1 MNIHVTSGSAEPL
14 QPKAPEQRFIAL
26 LPCPFCGGAAQFGKC
41 EPGDVEAENDGAE
54 YIECEACGAS
64 TCLVFPCMDA
74 AKPRLCEL
82 WNNRAKAEPV
92 AWHNPRADAL
102 RSALRDIADTK
113 NLTATPTQ
121 FARWLQRTAETALTD
136 DAMAEPAAPPPEPVA
151 YLHTVRVVSP
161 HANHNKIDQVLSFS
175 SKSFPLGATGMF
187 ESIGV
192 RPLVFG
198 DGKA

>member
-14 QPKAPEQRFIAL
+14 QPKAPEQRFTAL
-26 LPCPFCGGAAQFGKC
+26 LPCPFCGGTAQFGKC

-74 AKPRLCEL
+74 AKPRLCDL
-82 WNNRAKAEPV
+82 WNNRAKA
-92 AWHNPRADAL
+92 
-102 RSALRDIADTK
+102 
-113 NLTATPTQ
+113 
-121 FARWLQRTAETALTD
+121 
-136 DAMAEPAAPPPEPVA
+136 EPVA

-161 HANHNKIDQVLSFS
+161 HANPNEIDQALSFS
-175 SKSFPLGATGMF
+175 PKSFPLGATGMF

>member
-26 LPCPFCGGAAQFGKC
+26 LPCPFCGGTAQFGKC

-92 AWHNPRADAL
+92 A
-102 RSALRDIADTK
+102 
-113 NLTATPTQ
+113 
-121 FARWLQRTAETALTD
+121 
-136 DAMAEPAAPPPEPVA
+136 
-151 YLHTVRVVSP
+151 
-161 HANHNKIDQVLSFS
+161 
-175 SKSFPLGATGMF
+175 
-187 ESIGV
+187 
-192 RPLVFG
+192 
-198 DGKA
+198 